1 MKTSSNISRIRK
13 NKILLEMFHLFNTY
27 LNLNF
32 FAFKKVVC
40 LPINPKIKLKE
51 YIILTVKK
59 TKKIR
64 TYINISLSQHIIQS
78 QR

>member
-59 TKKIR
+59 IR